1 MVLAGHYRF
10 ADSRGIDV
18 WTKGQATL
26 LKDCVEGH
34 ITTGAVRTT
43 TNKRPFQSLRSIQ
56 WTTGGTVLDGC
67 LLHDEYDVDKIKVD
81 DPNNPVHFIDYN
93 SGTDSPVYAICDNGT
108 TAFWITN
115 TATKKT
121 VYKKSLDLDE
131 TTAGAVVF
139 DEAGAVSNAIMEYVK
154 SLPEKKFEMK
164 FDNIALLRKNKNV
177 WEVYKVYEK
186 A

>member
-56 WTTGGTVLDGC
+56 WTTGGTVFDGC

-93 SGTDSPVYAICDNGT
+93 SGTDSPVYAIRDDGV

-121 VYKKSLDLDE
+121 VYRRHL
-131 TTAGAVVF
+131 T
-139 DEAGAVSNAIMEYVK
+139 
-154 SLPEKKFEMK
+154 
-164 FDNIALLRKNKNV
+164 
-177 WEVYKVYEK
+177 
-186 A
+186 